1 MKKIILALAF
11 LSYFMFAEEVKE
23 LTDEETISEMEKVC
37 ESGKDFTNENGTAKY
52 EEVCATLGILYE
64 NIPGSSDNLGI
75 KMPKQDLAKAFKFY
89 KKACDGGYA
98 SSCFSLGDFYFH
110 GKLVAKD
117 KKKALE
123 FFKKACDMGD
133 KESCTLAA
141 VMDGDNADLAKASEQ
156 HKKDCDS
163 KGDILACGLFAL
175 FMEGKDNNEAAKY
188 YKKACE
194 LGKNSSDPA
203 LQNTPAFNDGIK
215 QFCSRPAELEAQ
227 NLRAVQDV
235 IKAKIAEEYRISC
248 DSEGNWVSCAIYA
261 SNIESDD
268 QRAAMRYYDKACKL
282 GKKIIS
288 VDSNKILQKSC
299 EKATR

>member
-11 LSYFMFAEEVKE
+11 LSSFMFAEEAKE
-23 LTDEETISEMEKVC
+23 PTPEEVISEMEKAC
-37 ESGKDFTNENGTAKY
+37 ESGKGFANENATMKY
-52 EEVCATLGILYE
+52 EETCGMVGAAYE
-64 NIPGSSDNLGI
+64 NIPELGDLGV
-75 KMPKQDLAKAFKFY
+75 KQDLQKAFKFY
-89 KKACDGGYA
+89 KKACDGGHA
-98 SSCFSLGDFYFH
+98 LSCFGLGGFYH
-110 GKLVAKD
+110 EGKAVAKD
-117 KKKALE
+117 DKKALE
-123 FFKKACDMGD
+123 FFERACDTGYESGCTMAAIMRGD
-133 KESCTLAA
+133 AA
-141 VMDGDNADLAKASEQ
+141 DITNASAQ
-156 HKKDCDS
+156 YKKDCDS
-163 KGDILACGLFAL
+163 KDDIFACGLFAV

-194 LGKNSSDPA
+194 LGKNISDPA
-203 LQNTPAFNDGIK
+203 LQNNPAFNDGIK

-288 VDSNKILQKSC
+288 IDSNKILQKSC

>member
-11 LSYFMFAEEVKE
+11 LSSFMFAEEVKE
-23 LTDEETISEMEKVC
+23 LTDEEAISEMEKVC

-64 NIPGSSDNLGI
+64 NIPGSSDNFGI

-89 KKACDGGYA
+89 KKACDGGQA
-98 SSCFSLGDFYFH
+98 RGCFGLGGFYFE
-110 GKLVAKD
+110 GKEVTKD
-117 KKKALE
+117 DKKALE
-123 FFKKACDMGD
+123 LFEKACDTGYESGCTMATLVRGD
-133 KESCTLAA
+133 K
-141 VMDGDNADLAKASEQ
+141 ADMAKMSAQ
-156 HKKDCDS
+156 KKKDCDS
-163 KGDILACGLFAL
+163 NGDVFACEMYAL
-175 FMEGKDNNEAAKY
+175 SMDGKDNNEAGKY

-194 LGKNSSDPA
+194 LGKNISDPA
-203 LQNTPAFNDGIK
+203 FKNNPALNDQLK
-215 QFCSRPAELEAQ
+215 QFCDRYDEFEAKI
-227 NLRAVQDV
+227 LKSMEYITRME
-235 IKAKIAEEYRISC
+235 IAEEYRISC

-299 EKATR
+299 EKAAR

>member
-23 LTDEETISEMEKVC
+23 LTDEQINTLVKVC
-37 ESGKDFTNENGTAKY
+37 ESGKDFTNENVTVKY
-52 EEVCATLGILYE
+52 EEVCGYLGGVYE
-64 NIPGSSDNLGI
+64 NIPELGDLGV
-75 KMPKQDLAKAFKFY
+75 KQDLKKAFKFY
-89 KKACDGGYA
+89 KKACDGGHA
-98 SSCFSLGDFYFH
+98 LSCFGLGGFYH
-110 GKLVAKD
+110 EGKAVAKD
-117 KKKALE
+117 DKKAIE
-123 FFKKACDMGD
+123 FFKKACDMGY
-133 KESCTLAA
+133 ESGCTMAA
-141 VMDGDNADLAKASEQ
+141 VMDGDNADLAKAYAQ

-163 KGDILACGLFAL
+163 KDDIFACGLFAV

-203 LQNTPAFNDGIK
+203 LQNSPRFNDAVK
-215 QFCSRPAELEAQ
+215 LYCSRPAELEAKI
-227 NLRAVQDV
+227 LKSMEYIARME
-235 IKAKIAEEYRISC
+235 IAEEYRISC

-288 VDSNKILQKSC
+288 IDSNKILQKSC
-299 EKATR
+299 EKAAR

>member
-1 MKKIILALAF
+1 MKKFILALAF
-11 LSYFMFAEEVKE
+11 LNSFVFAEEAKE
-23 LTDEETISEMEKVC
+23 LMDEEAISEMEKVC

-52 EEVCATLGILYE
+52 EEVCATLGMIYE
-64 NIPGSSDNLGI
+64 NIPVLGDLGV
-75 KMPKQDLAKAFKFY
+75 KQDLAKAFKFY
-89 KKACDGGYA
+89 KKACDGGQA
-98 SSCFSLGDFYFH
+98 FSCFELGEFYYE
-110 GKLVAKD
+110 GKSVEKD

-123 FFKKACDMGD
+123 LFEKACDTGYESGCTMATLVRGD
-133 KESCTLAA
+133 K
-141 VMDGDNADLAKASEQ
+141 ADMAKMSARK
-156 HKKDCDS
+156 KKDCDS
-163 KGDILACGLFAL
+163 NGDVFACEMYAL
-175 FMEGKDNNEAAKY
+175 SMDGKDNNEAGKY

-194 LGKNSSDPA
+194 LGKNISDPA
-203 LQNTPAFNDGIK
+203 FKNNPALNDQLK
-215 QFCSRPAELEAQ
+215 QFCDRYDEFE
-227 NLRAVQDV
+227 
-235 IKAKIAEEYRISC
+235 AKILKSMEYVARMEIAEDYRISC